1 MTNKIKVN
9 LVLTPTKDSLP
20 CKVTIN
26 DEVIFNQELDSIQTI
41 VGEVDQSKTLDIKIE
56 TKS

>member
-9 LVLTPTKDSLP
+9 LVLTPANDSLP

-41 VGEVDQSKTLDIKIE
+41 VGEIGQTETLNIKIE
-56 TKS
+56 SNS

>member
-9 LVLTPTKDSLP
+9 LVLTPANDSLP

-26 DEVIFNQELDSIQTI
+26 DEVILNQELESIQTI

-56 TKS
+56 SIS